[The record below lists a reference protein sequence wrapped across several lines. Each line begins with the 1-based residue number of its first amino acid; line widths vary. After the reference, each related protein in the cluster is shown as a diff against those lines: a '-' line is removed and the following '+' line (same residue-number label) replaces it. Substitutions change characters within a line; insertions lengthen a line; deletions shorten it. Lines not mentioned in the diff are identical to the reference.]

1 MAVGFG
7 TLCNCR
13 YKVRGDYFLYFDLVR
28 CCPLG
33 LGRGHPL
40 RCQLLCLVAQAFSF
54 SSSWA
59 LLISSWWS
67 GAVGSRPTWPTWPR
81 GAGERSELDTAAAI
95 SPASGSRPTTAEPPA
110 PPPGPAQQGSE
121 AVLSSSTP
129 LFVRTAR
136 RPAAC
141 WRRGSGVRGEVGRYC
156 LKSSYPAWLGTVIK
170 CPTTRKADSFRPLSS
185 VQLP

>member
-1 MAVGFG
+1 MSTGMAVGFG

-110 PPPGPAQQGSE
+110 PSPLPAQQGSA

-129 LFVRTAR
+129 LC
-136 RPAAC
+136 P
-141 WRRGSGVRGEVGRYC
+141 GSVQDRHKLLRAQGGGLAGHCRLSRGEVHPLFWGPFWGPP
-156 LKSSYPAWLGTVIK
+156 LKVN
-170 CPTTRKADSFRPLSS
+170 R
-185 VQLP
+185 

>member
-1 MAVGFG
+1 MSTGMAVGFG

-95 SPASGSRPTTAEPPA
+95 SPASGSRPTTEEPPA
-110 PPPGPAQQGSE
+110 TSRVPVQQGSE
-121 AVLSSSTP
+121 AALSSLAP
-129 LFVRTAR
+129 L
-136 RPAAC
+136 
-141 WRRGSGVRGEVGRYC
+141 
-156 LKSSYPAWLGTVIK
+156 
-170 CPTTRKADSFRPLSS
+170 CPGS
-185 VQLP
+185 VQDRRCWGAAGRVCNIAAMLRWHGLGGWVDAGFACVLRALQKAYR